1 MSADTDKLIAQARA
15 WRHDLMPHT
24 VELLNALAD
33 ELEQSQ
39 AETLDARVQTAW
51 KVAEVREQLEAAGA
65 ALKDARDDGVVSAE
79 RLGLEV
85 AAEYQRANAAEAD
98 LAQAREAIAQARRDL
113 WWFIERSTSED
124 EWGFSDTDVTEIAAR
139 AMAIQ
144 DDVLGAALA
153 AGSVDGS

>member
-1 MSADTDKLIAQARA
+1 MSDTDKLIAQARV

-51 KVAEVREQLEAAGA
+51 KVAEVREQLEAAEA

-79 RLGLEV
+79 CLGLEV
-85 AAEYQRANAAEAD
+85 AAEYQRAEAAEAD
-98 LAQAREAIAQARRDL
+98 LARARAIIEMYRANIDTLARELPNGTIQQRLLAL
-113 WWFIERSTSED
+113 NED
-124 EWGFSDTDVTEIAAR
+124 
-139 AMAIQ
+139 
-144 DDVLGAALA
+144 AALA
-153 AGSVDGS
+153 GSGE